1 MSLRKL
7 GGKRATEVRFGR
19 FLANAAVTP
28 EELISQMVEKSS
40 EITAGEHVLA
50 IQDTT
55 EINHQAHANNVDGLG
70 TVGNGKDVGFF
81 LHPMLLV
88 EAKGGGCLGIG
99 AVHWW
104 NRTHKKYAEYRKQPI
119 EEKESYR
126 WLETAE
132 GTKKNLPKA
141 SKITIIADRESD
153 IYEEWYRIPDE
164 RTDLLTRAAH
174 DRKLSNDQC
183 LFAYSAS
190 LPIEGTYEIEVSG
203 RMNKKSK
210 RTKHVAKL
218 EVRYGSIEIV
228 RPKSCSD
235 ANAPQKVQLTVVDV
249 RENAESVIAN
259 EEPIHWCLLTT
270 HEVDSMSKA
279 REIIQWYCQRWEI
292 EQLFRVL
299 KQQGF
304 KVESSQL
311 TTGAGLIKLTLIALR
326 AAVQTLQLTL
336 ARKGEVA
343 RPASDAFELDEIEL
357 LEKLQSSLEGKTERQ
372 KNPYQ
377 KYTLAWAA
385 WVIARLG
392 GWMGYSTSERPPG
405 PITMICG
412 QKEFASMFRGWRLSK
427 DVCIL

>member
-1 MSLRKL
+1 
-7 GGKRATEVRFGR
+7 
-19 FLANAAVTP
+19 
-28 EELISQMVEKSS
+28 
-40 EITAGEHVLA
+40 
-50 IQDTT
+50 
-55 EINHQAHANNVDGLG
+55 
-70 TVGNGKDVGFF
+70 
-81 LHPMLLV
+81 
-88 EAKGGGCLGIG
+88 
-99 AVHWW
+99 
-104 NRTHKKYAEYRKQPI
+104 
-119 EEKESYR
+119 
-126 WLETAE
+126 
-132 GTKKNLPKA
+132 
-141 SKITIIADRESD
+141 
-153 IYEEWYRIPDE
+153 
-164 RTDLLTRAAH
+164 
-174 DRKLSNDQC
+174 
-183 LFAYSAS
+183 
-190 LPIEGTYEIEVSG
+190 
-203 RMNKKSK
+203 MNKKSK

-311 TTGAGLIKLTLIALR
+311 RTGAGLIKLTLIALR

-357 LEKLQSSLEGKTERQ
+357 LEKLQSSLEGK
-372 KNPYQ
+372 
-377 KYTLAWAA
+377 
-385 WVIARLG
+385 I
-392 GWMGYSTSERPPG
+392 
-405 PITMICG
+405 
-412 QKEFASMFRGWRLSK
+412 
-427 DVCIL
+427 